1 MTSRTTRRVRLL
13 GGIVAPLV
21 AVAGISLTILG
32 SNPAQ
37 AATGLAAAA
46 EAQGRYFGVAYATAH
61 AGDSTY
67 SGIAGSQFDMV
78 TPENEMKW
86 DTTEP
91 SQGSFNYGPGDQVVS
106 FATSHN
112 QRVRGHNLVWHS
124 QLPGWVSG
132 LSGTAAKTAMENHIT
147 NEVTHY
153 KGKIYA
159 WDVVNEP
166 FNDDGSYRTDV
177 FYNAFGGGVQYI
189 ADALRTAHAADP
201 NAKLYV
207 NDYNI
212 EGTGAKA
219 DAMYSLA
226 QQLLQ
231 QGAPLNGIGFETHL
245 AVQYG
250 FPTQMQQNMARF
262 ANLGLDVAITEL
274 DVRMTLPE
282 TSAQDATQSTYY
294 TNVINACKAISRCV
308 GWTVWGVS
316 DNYSWVPSTFSGQG
330 APLLWNTNEQQKP
343 LYTTVLNALGGSSTP
358 PPSSPPPTSTR
369 PSTPPPSSPPPSSP
383 PPTSQ
388 SPTGPPPAG
397 GCTAT
402 YSTVNQWPGGF
413 QANVTVTNGS
423 AARSS
428 WQVSWTFANGQ
439 TITQLWNGTLSQ
451 SGSSV
456 TVRNVSY
463 NGTLG
468 AGATTSFGFTG
479 SWNGSNTAPTNVSC
493 Q

>member
-1 MTSRTTRRVRLL
+1 MTSRTTRRARLL
-13 GGIVAPLV
+13 GGIAVPLV
-21 AVAGISLTILG
+21 AVAGISFTILG
-32 SNPAQ
+32 NNPAQ

-67 SGIAGSQFDMV
+67 SNIAGSQFDMV

-91 SQGSFNYGPGDQVVS
+91 SQGNFNYGPGDQVVS
-106 FATSHN
+106 FATAHN
-112 QRVRGHNLVWHS
+112 QRVRGHNLVWH
-124 QLPGWVSG
+124 QQIPGWVTG
-132 LSGTAAKTAMENHIT
+132 LSGSAAKTAMENHIT
-147 NEVTHY
+147 NEVTHF

-201 NAKLYV
+201 NAKLYI

-250 FPTQMQQNMARF
+250 FPNQMQQNMARF
-262 ANLGLDVAITEL
+262 ANLGLDVAVTEL

-282 TSAQDATQSTYY
+282 TAAQDSTQATYY
-294 TNVINACKAISRCV
+294 TNVINACKAVSRCV
-308 GWTVWGVS
+308 GWSVWGVS

-330 APLLWNTNEQQKP
+330 APLLWDSNEQQKP
-343 LYTTVLNALGGSSTP
+343 LYTTVLNALGGGSTP
-358 PPSSPPPTSTR
+358 PPTSPPPTSTR
-369 PSTPPPSSPPPSSP
+369 PSTPPPSSPPPTSQ
-383 PPTSQ
+383 PPTS
-388 SPTGPPPAG
+388 PPPAG
-397 GCTAT
+397 GCTAA
-402 YSTVNQWPGGF
+402 YSVVNQWPGGF

-428 WQVSWTFANGQ
+428 WQVSWTFPSGQ
-439 TITQLWNGTLSQ
+439 TITQLWNGTVSQ

-456 TVRNVSY
+456 TVRNMSY

-468 AGATTSFGFTG
+468 AGASTSFGFTG
-479 SWNGSNTAPTNVSC
+479 SWNGSNAVPTNVSC